1 MKKILFFAV
10 LGALGTSLFTSC
22 SNEDALTPE
31 PNKKDIAADYASAF
45 KAKFG
50 ETNFNTVKTV
60 DVIAQIPQGKGNYTL
75 RVYDG
80 YPSAN
85 SGAQMVGKFENLSA
99 GSTISKKV
107 NCPGNADRLFF
118 TAERNGVSM
127 VTNCGIKNNKVVAK
141 FDEGGSAPADAID
154 GTFNLSVDVANLQGE
169 KDNYAQ
175 FSKLF
180 YDNLPTALTNIKGL
194 FEEGK
199 DHRTAGADAF
209 FFFNEEGQVVFY
221 PIFQNEALEDH
232 IGYFVYNTATGEIV
246 GGGSLIENSITVDFL
261 WRGSDTQLSD
271 VYPKQAKDATGVQLS
286 ENQFMYSQAYVVN
299 VPEGYEDNF
308 EDLVVGITVSNE
320 PYGDNQVELMYGE
333 TYYSIHELNAENTVA
348 NAQVAVYAS
357 GKIETTEIVEDQEIT
372 TTRTFGLVGI
382 EDKLNAD
389 YNPDYDMNDIVLFT
403 EATQATT
410 INLEKPA
417 KYFIA
422 FEDLGGTFDFDFNDV
437 VLEIDYVSGYEGAEV
452 KCVAAGGTLPVEV
465 YYDGPNWEP
474 LVKVRG
480 AADGYSIFGGEI
492 HEQFGVDVTTVV
504 NTIPEGVKVGKLVG
518 ATCEPLVTYVPL
530 DEDFL
535 IAEDGIPF
543 YLIVEGNFEADPT
556 QKRIDAK
563 GEDGTPQAIVIG
575 TTWTKYPGSWNEET
589 QEWEEGA
596 NVTKPAFTYWQWP
609 IECVDVTEAYPD
621 IQDWIADPT
630 NFDWLQT
637 GVSSKLYPI

>member
-22 SNEDALTPE
+22 SNDDALVTPQGPDE
-31 PNKKDIAADYASAF
+31 LAADYSAAY

-50 ETNFNTVKTV
+50 TTEINTVKTV

-154 GTFNLSVDVANLQGE
+154 GTFNLSVDVANLEGE
-169 KDNYAQ
+169 TDNYAQ

-209 FFFNEEGQVVFY
+209 FFFNEEGQVIFY

-246 GGGSLIENSITVDFL
+246 GGGSLIENSITEDFL
-261 WRGSDTQLSD
+261 WRGSASQLSD
-271 VYPKQAKDATGVQLS
+271 VYPKQAKGATGVQLS
-286 ENQFMYSQAYVVN
+286 GNQFMYSQAYVVN

-320 PYGDNQVELMYGE
+320 PYGNNQVELMYGE
-333 TYYSIHELNAENTVA
+333 TYYSIHELNADNTVA

-382 EDKLNAD
+382 EDKLNVD

-422 FEDLGGTFDFDFNDV
+422 FEDLGGTYDFDFNDV
-437 VLEIDYVSGYEGAEV
+437 VLEIDYVSGWELGTV

-465 YYDGPNWEP
+465 FYDGESFTP
-474 LVKVRG
+474 RG
-480 AADGYSIFGGEI
+480 QDDATSIWGEI
-492 HEQFGVDVTTVV
+492 HEAFGVDVQTVV
-504 NTIPEGVKVGKLVG
+504 NTIPNGGTMGKMTGVV
-518 ATCEPLVTYVPL
+518 AEPLEAL
-530 DEDFL
+530 FLFGEDFL

-543 YLIVEGNFEADPT
+543 YLVVDGQFG
-556 QKRIDAK
+556 QKRIEAK

-575 TTWTKYPGSWNEET
+575 TTWTRYPGTWNET
-589 QEWEEGA
+589 QEYVDGEDI
-596 NVTKPAFTYWQWP
+596 TDPAFKSWQWP
-609 IECVDVTEAYPD
+609 IEKTDIEEAYPD
-621 IQDWIADPT
+621 IQDFVNDPT
-630 NFDWLQT
+630 NLNWLKT
-637 GVSSKLYPI
+637 GVSSKLYK